1 MVALKKAAEQC
12 DSVVDV
18 LVLRRRATRD
28 NEGIRD
34 DVMKSGVKQYLK
46 LAGKISKA
54 SSQVPALPSLTLS
67 SPSSP
72 CPPLAHLV
80 VLVNTFLQ
88 CQ

>member
-54 SSQVPALPSLTLS
+54 SSQV
-67 SPSSP
+67 SPPPPRSP
-72 CPPLAHLV
+72 
-80 VLVNTFLQ
+80 
-88 CQ
+88 